1 MSKKVFKRGKYYYF
15 RLFVNGKDC
24 WHSTGETNK
33 ERAEEIATAKTA
45 ATKGEGEIEEFFD
58 ALVTRLTALPEKEQ
72 PEVRQR
78 LARRLMTLKNNTLA
92 IAAAWQAWRDMPKD
106 AGSVTLANYEGQWRR
121 FEKWA
126 RRQNLLH
133 VHEVTHTHTE
143 EYARNLWRE
152 KLAPRSYNAHI
163 ILLRGIFNDL
173 KHRAGLLDNPW
184 IGIKTL
190 DKQTQGRLN
199 FTPEELTAICAK
211 ATGAT
216 RHMIGLGLYTG
227 MRLGDVVN
235 LRWADIHPDRIEIMP
250 RKTKRKGK
258 KITLP
263 IHPALA
269 VLLAERRAQVTGDY
283 LFPDE
288 RATYARD
295 NSSITQRFQKFLT
308 DCGIQ
313 TTETADEHR
322 RQRAVVRK
330 GFHSLRHS
338 FVSLCAM
345 NRVPQVAIQDL
356 VGHGSPA
363 MTALYSHADFDQKCA
378 AIATLP
384 DVMTNITTGK
394 TAGA

>member
-1 MSKKVFKRGKYYYF
+1 MAKKVFKRGKYYYF

-45 ATKGEGEIEEFFD
+45 ATRGEGEVEEFFD
-58 ALVTRLTALPEKEQ
+58 ALVTRLTALPEKDQ
-72 PEVRQR
+72 PEIRQR

-92 IAAAWQAWRDMPKD
+92 LPSAWQSWRDMPKD
-106 AGSVTLANYEGQWRR
+106 AGPVTLANYEGQWRR

-126 RRQNLLH
+126 HRQSLLH
-133 VHEVTHTHTE
+133 IHEVTPTHAE
-143 EYARNLWRE
+143 DYARDLWRD

-163 ILLRGIFNDL
+163 IFLRGMFNDL
-173 KHRAGLLDNPW
+173 KHRAGLMENPW
-184 IGIKTL
+184 TEIKTL

-199 FTPEELTAICAK
+199 FTPEELAALCRR
-211 ATGAT
+211 ATGSY
-216 RHMIGLGLYTG
+216 RYMIGLGLYTG

-235 LRWADIHPDRIEIMP
+235 LRWADVHPDRIEIIP
-250 RKTKRKGK
+250 SKTKRKGK
-258 KITLP
+258 KVTLP

-269 VLLAERRAQVTGDY
+269 ALLIERRAQVTGEY

-288 RATYARD
+288 RTDYAHD

-313 TTETADEHR
+313 TTEAAADHR

-363 MTALYSHADFDQKCA
+363 MTALYSHADFAQKQA
-378 AIATLP
+378 AISALPAMTFDAAT
-384 DVMTNITTGK
+384 K
-394 TAGA
+394 